1 MDTQEHKKTYNFFQK
16 MVFRSS
22 VLIILVLILMAIFLI

>member
-1 MDTQEHKKTYNFFQK
+1 MDTQEHKKTYDFFQK

-22 VLIILVLILMAIFLI
+22 IFIIVVLVLMAIFLV

>member
-1 MDTQEHKKTYNFFQK
+1 MDTQEQKKTYDLFQK

-22 VLIILVLILMAIFLI
+22 VLIIVDLALMAIFLV

>member
-1 MDTQEHKKTYNFFQK
+1 MDTQEQKKTYDLFQK

-22 VLIILVLILMAIFLI
+22 VLIIVVLVLMAIFLV

>member
-1 MDTQEHKKTYNFFQK
+1 MDTQEQKKTYDLFQK

-22 VLIILVLILMAIFLI
+22 VLIIVVLALMAIFLV